1 MARIILTTRY
11 TRQSKMTNVTRKNY
25 INYIGTRENVEKINI
40 DENLPVTER
49 QVIFIEQLI
58 KDFEDTKELLEYED
72 YIKKPTRK
80 NASELINAVVERID
94 IEEFDREK
102 YINYI
107 AQRPRV
113 EKIDAHGLFSNDGV
127 VENLSEKSKEIAKH
141 KGVVWSHV
149 LSLRREDA
157 EKLGYNNYKT
167 FKKLVDE
174 NLMLIA
180 KAHKIEFKNIK
191 YVCAFHNQTHHPH
204 VHLVVYSSDEKEGY
218 LNEVG
223 IEEMKSKFANSIFKD
238 EMYQNFSEQNFLR
251 DMVRN
256 LSKEEVDK
264 ILLNINN
271 DICNE
276 KTLMLIKE
284 LHYKMKNH
292 NGSKSYKWFS
302 KSGSEEIKNLIDEL
316 AREISKNENLSK
328 LYKDWYEAKES
339 NLKIYKNKMP
349 KRVPIYENETF
360 TILHNHII
368 KEVLKLDFSEV
379 SDVVILNNSKNEIYI
394 DSFSDLEEQEENWE
408 AYEEMASS
416 FIDDEFY
423 VDNSCNY
430 YYEVTDNESVI
441 VSSFDE
447 EQNYD
452 YGDIE
457 NDVCEF
463 DNGIQ
468 NETSTGIPSKSKL
481 IIEKEL
487 FVRWTKGYKEAKELL
502 YNGEDLEDTQI
513 AYEILL
519 DEAKSGNIL
528 GIYDV
533 ALLNK
538 NGVVGDE
545 NIDVELYF
553 QKALDGFIKLAKK
566 ENKLQSYF
574 EYRIGKMYQRGLGTD
589 IDNKLAFVYFL
600 KSANKGNQFAQ
611 FSLGNIYFYGNEE
624 IEIDFSEAFK
634 WYKLS
639 AEQEN
644 TFAHY
649 KLGEMYGAGVGTES
663 DLGKSQIHYEQ
674 AFNGF
679 KKILKQDIDGS
690 IHLKIADMYHKG
702 LGIEKDLMKA
712 EEYYIK
718 ALKYDK
724 VTPKYKLGK
733 LYLSSEFS
741 EVVEPETLKDKINI
755 GIKYLNEVIPEE
767 CNYSNYSAFA
777 LGNTYFYGIVDIVN
791 VDYEKALKY
800 FQYSSERDNP
810 YASFNIGKIYELGLG
825 CDIDLEKS
833 NMYYKKSLDEF
844 LELSETDTTGNI
856 NLKIATMYEK
866 GLGTDINL
874 LKAESY
880 YNKALELNN
889 DRALYKLGA
898 LYFNKDFKEL
908 VPPEELEE
916 KLHLGV
922 KYLEKIITDEND
934 MSKFATYILG
944 KNYAFSNDLGIDMY
958 LAKEYLHKSAELGN
972 EYATQLLEYIDEF
985 ERKMCIQ
992 GYQSILS
999 RVAGFIIKNREQQDV
1014 NYNHL
1019 RERETDRKLL
1029 SKIAEKKRE
1038 HGIKI

>member
-11 TRQSKMTNVTRKNY
+11 TRQSKKTNVTRKNY
-25 INYIGTRENVEKINI
+25 INYISTRENVEKINI
-40 DENLPVTER
+40 DESLPVTER

-72 YIKKPTRK
+72 YIKKPSRK
-80 NASELINAVVERID
+80 NASELINVVMERID

-107 AQRPRV
+107 AKRPRV

-127 VENLSEKSKEIAKH
+127 VENLSERSKEIAKH
-141 KGVVWSHV
+141 KGIVWSHV

-157 EKLGYNNYKT
+157 EKLGYNSYNT
-167 FKKLVDE
+167 FKKLIDN
-174 NLMLIA
+174 NLMVIA
-180 KAHKIEFKNIK
+180 KAHKIDFKNIK
-191 YVCAFHNQTHHPH
+191 YVCAFHNQTQHPH
-204 VHLVVYSSDEKEGY
+204 VHLIVYSADEKEGY

-292 NGSKSYKWFS
+292 KGSKSYKWFS

-316 AREISKNENLSK
+316 AREISKNENLDK
-328 LYKDWYEAKES
+328 LYQDWYEAKES

-360 TILHNHII
+360 ITLHNHII
-368 KEVLKLDFSEV
+368 KEVLKLDFSKV
-379 SDVVILNNSKNEIYI
+379 SDGVILDSSENEINSDI
-394 DSFSDLEEQEENWE
+394 FSDLDEQEENWK

-416 FIDDEFY
+416 FIDGEFY
-423 VDNSCNY
+423 VDNPDKY
-430 YYEVTDNESVI
+430 FDEVPDNEVVI

-452 YGDIE
+452 YGGIE
-457 NDVCEF
+457 NYVGEF
-463 DNGIQ
+463 DNGIEI
-468 NETSTGIPSKSKL
+468 ETSTVIPNKSKL
-481 IIEKEL
+481 IREKEL

-502 YNGEDLEDTQI
+502 YNSEDLEDTQI

-538 NGVVGDE
+538 NGVITDE
-545 NIDVELYF
+545 NIDVEVYF
-553 QKALDGFIKLAKK
+553 QKALNGFIKLA
-566 ENKLQSYF
+566 ETECKLQSYF
-574 EYRIGKMYQRGLGTD
+574 EYRIGKMYQGGLGTD
-589 IDNKLAFVYFL
+589 IDNKLAFEYFL

-611 FSLGNIYFYGNEE
+611 FSLGNIYFYGNEVT
-624 IEIDFSEAFK
+624 DFDFTEAFK

-663 DLGKSQIHYEQ
+663 DLEKSQFHYEQ

-690 IHLKIADMYHKG
+690 VHLKIANMYHKG
-702 LGIEKDLMKA
+702 LGTEKDLMKV

-741 EVVEPETLKDKINI
+741 EKVEIEALKDKINV
-755 GIKYLNEVIPEE
+755 GVKYLDETVAED

-777 LGNTYFYGIVDIVN
+777 LGNTYFYGVDNIIEI
-791 VDYEKALKY
+791 DYKKAFGY
-800 FQYSSERDNP
+800 FQFSSELDNP

-825 CDIDLEKS
+825 CDIDVDKS
-833 NMYYKKSLDEF
+833 NLYYKKSLDKF
-844 LELSETDTTGNI
+844 LELSETDTTGSI
-856 NLKIATMYEK
+856 NFKIATMYEN
-866 GLGTDINL
+866 GLGTDVDL

-880 YNKALELNN
+880 YNKSIELNN

-898 LYFNKDFKEL
+898 LYFNKEYKEL
-908 VPPEELEE
+908 ISLEELQE
-916 KLHLGV
+916 KLQLGV
-922 KYLEKIITDEND
+922 RYLEKVIDYESD
-934 MSKFATYILG
+934 MSKFATYVLG
-944 KNYAFSNDLGIDMY
+944 KNYAFNKDLGVDTD
-958 LAKEYLHKSAELGN
+958 LAKEYLHKSVELGN
-972 EYATQLLEYIDEF
+972 EYAIQLLEYIDEF

-999 RVAGFIIKNREQQDV
+999 RIAGLIIRNREQQDV
-1014 NYNHL
+1014 NFNHL

-1038 HGIKI
+1038 QGLKF